1 MKRRI
6 FFLMLS
12 LIAVTYLY
20 GNASAFSET
29 VVPARK
35 EDSFS
40 VKGVIT
46 RTDPATKTLYVK
58 TQSGLELT
66 YQVDDSTQIDAP
78 GNSGGTPDREVLFS
92 KLAANDAVE
101 INYRYNENYEKIAL
115 LIRKQPEKGS
125 SNPKPKV

>member
-20 GNASAFSET
+20 GNASVSSET
-29 VVPARK
+29 AVPARK

-78 GNSGGTPDREVLFS
+78 GNSGGAPDREVLFS
-92 KLAANDAVE
+92 KLAANDPVE
-101 INYRYNENYEKIAL
+101 ISYRYNENYEKIAL

>member
-1 MKRRI
+1 MKRLI
-6 FFLMLS
+6 FFLTLS
-12 LIAVTYLY
+12 LMAIVCLY
-20 GNASAFSET
+20 HNAGGFSET
-29 VVPARK
+29 AVPARR

-78 GNSGGTPDREVLFS
+78 GDSGGAPDRGVLFS
-92 KLAANDAVE
+92 KLAADDPVE
-101 INYRYNENYEKIAL
+101 ISYRYNENYEKIAL

>member
-1 MKRRI
+1 MKRRV
-6 FFLMLS
+6 FFLTLS
-12 LIAVTYLY
+12 LMAVTCFY
-20 GNASAFSET
+20 NAAGFSET
-29 VVPARK
+29 VAPARK

-66 YQVDDSTQIDAP
+66 YDVDDSTQIDAP
-78 GNSGGTPDREVLFS
+78 GNSGGAPDSAVLFS
-92 KLAANDAVE
+92 KLAANDPVE
-101 INYRYNENYEKIAL
+101 ITYRYNENYEKIAL

-125 SNPKPKV
+125 TNLKPKV